1 MKKRLNL
8 LNCLAATLLLTGC
21 MGYKLGGGKPAGINT
36 VTMAPVINETSEP
49 AIELQ
54 VTHAMRE
61 QIQFDGRLKLVN
73 ERANADAVMELTLTD
88 YQLMPIAYRSELRTT
103 PELYRLRVSGV
114 AELRRISTGEVI
126 STSQTYGEST
136 FTFQSDL
143 TTSKRDA
150 LPRAAQEIA
159 TYMLEDLIDQW

>member
-1 MKKRLNL
+1 MKKRLLL
-8 LNCLAATLLLTGC
+8 LNCMAASLFFTGC
-21 MGYKLGGGKPAGINT
+21 MGYKLGGGKPAGIDT
-36 VTMAPVINETSEP
+36 VAMAPVINETAEP
-49 AIELQ
+49 AIEIQ
-54 VTHAMRE
+54 ITHAMRQ

-73 ERANADAVMELTLTD
+73 ERKNADAVIELTLTD

-103 PELYRLRVSGV
+103 PDLYRLRITGV
-114 AELRRISTGEVI
+114 AELRKISTGEVI
-126 STSQTYGEST
+126 STSQTFGEAT
-136 FTFQSDL
+136 FEFLNDL